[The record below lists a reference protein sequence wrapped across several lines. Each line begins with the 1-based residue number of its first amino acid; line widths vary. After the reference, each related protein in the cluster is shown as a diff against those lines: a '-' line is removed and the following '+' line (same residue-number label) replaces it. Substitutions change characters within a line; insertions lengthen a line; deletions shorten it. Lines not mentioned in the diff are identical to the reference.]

1 MIKDFDVWF
10 FHFFNS
16 VIKNPF
22 LDIVMPPITIL
33 GDRKFAFPL
42 CLLSCIFW
50 RKSRK
55 RTTVILVISLLV
67 TIAFVELLKYLI
79 NRPRPG
85 EALSGIFIMG
95 QIGPGFS
102 FPSAHAATA
111 FVLASIFSLAYKK
124 LTIALFILATLVGIS
139 RVYLGLHYLS
149 DVIIGAVIGIA
160 VTYIVSKMLDKFNRI

>member
-1 MIKDFDVWF
+1 MADFDIWF

-42 CLLSCIFW
+42 CLLSWIIW
-50 RKSRK
+50 RKDKK
-55 RTTVILVISLLV
+55 RLAAILVISLLLTV
-67 TIAFVELLKYLI
+67 GSVDLLKYLI

-85 EALSGIFIMG
+85 EALSGIFVMG
-95 QIGPGFS
+95 QVGAGFS
-102 FPSAHAATA
+102 FPSAQAAVA
-111 FVLASIFSLAYKK
+111 FVLASVFSSAYKK

-139 RVYLGLHYLS
+139 RIYLGLHYPS
-149 DVIIGAVIGIA
+149 DVIIGAVVGIA